1 MAANSKYIT
10 KPEQTETLGRMVLR
24 SECTPPHVRWTLQAN
39 EVSDRIYVS
48 DLYTATSKTALTDL
62 GITHVISILQNEV
75 TLPVA
80 VKSHLQLHL
89 ADVPKSNIL
98 QHFNET
104 THFIRDALS
113 SSEDHRVLVHCVW
126 GMSRS
131 VSVAIA
137 YLQATRDM
145 LYHEAYGLVK
155 ERRGLAC
162 PNAGFTSQLIRYGV
176 DVGVPGRRA
185 AKSQSLRIRQS
196 LLERT
201 PTHFGPQTNFP
212 QSLSPITADDNT
224 LTAAVRETCDSAV
237 SLIQNF
243 SASTLVDSVS

>member
-1 MAANSKYIT
+1 MATNTKYFT
-10 KPEQTETLGRMVLR
+10 QPEPTEDMGRMVLR
-24 SECTPPHVRWTLQAN
+24 SECTPRHIQWTLQAN

-48 DLYTATSKTALTDL
+48 DLYTATSKTALNDL
-62 GITHVISILQNEV
+62 GITHVISLLQSEI
-75 TLPVA
+75 TLPVD
-80 VKSHLQLHL
+80 VKSHLQLHI
-89 ADVPKSNIL
+89 ADVPSSNIL

-104 THFIRDALS
+104 THFIRDALAG
-113 SSEDHRVLVHCVW
+113 SENHRVLVHCVW

-145 LYHEAYGLVK
+145 LYHEAYSIVK

-162 PNAGFTSQLIRYGV
+162 PNTGFTTQLIRYGV
-176 DVGVPGRRA
+176 EVGVPGRRA
-185 AKSQSLRIRQS
+185 AKSQGLRIRQS
-196 LLERT
+196 LLDRT

-212 QSLSPITADDNT
+212 QSLSPITTDDNT
-224 LTAAVRETCDSAV
+224 LSAAVRETCDSAV

-243 SASTLVDSVS
+243 NMSTLVDTVS